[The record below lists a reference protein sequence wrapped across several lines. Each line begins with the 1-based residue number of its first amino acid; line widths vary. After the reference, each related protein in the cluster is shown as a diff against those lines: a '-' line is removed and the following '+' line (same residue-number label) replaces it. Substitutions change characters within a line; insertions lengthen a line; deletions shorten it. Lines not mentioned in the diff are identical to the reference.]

1 MKNFIFSNP
10 YATSIIKASLVQLKS
25 MVTILLRTDH
35 NFFLELIHWGWVDYV
50 VKVLYDLKVLPWL
63 ICSRSHFKNEQVTQV
78 SQKTFIWH
86 PGGTICF

>member
-35 NFFLELIHWGWVDYV
+35 NFFLELTT
-50 VKVLYDLKVLPWL
+50 LRMSWL
-63 ICSRSHFKNEQVTQV
+63 CCKSFVWFESSTLAHL
-78 SQKTFIWH
+78 
-86 PGGTICF
+86 